1 VNSRA
6 VEVLAPA
13 GDRERLDMALAFG
26 ADAVY
31 LALDR
36 FGMRAF
42 AGNFTPDELREAVRD
57 CHQRG
62 VRVYV
67 TLNTVMHGDDIS
79 ALPESLELVRDAGAD
94 AVILSDLG
102 ALALAKKY
110 APGVDI
116 HISTQTGVAN
126 AEAAKLLCDLGA
138 KRVITAREM
147 TLAEIADMRAKT
159 PPELE
164 IETFVHGSMC
174 VSFSGRCLLSNYMT
188 GRDGNRGE
196 CAQPCRWRYSLVEET
211 RPGQYFEITEDGG
224 TYILNSRDLCM
235 IEHIPAMLE
244 AGIASLKI
252 EGRMKSAYYAAVT
265 TNAYRHAV
273 DCALRGEKLPDV
285 WKNEVYRVS
294 HRDYSTGFFFSPGG
308 PGQSYGEKIYTVA
321 CDVVAVVESC
331 GPDGLARLTQR
342 NKFSAGDRLTL
353 LAPGFEPIDF
363 IAAGM
368 RDEAGDPLSVVPH
381 PMMPFTMPLPCRAP
395 RFSVIRRERA

>member
-1 VNSRA
+1 
-6 VEVLAPA
+6 
-13 GDRERLDMALAFG
+13 MALAFG

-31 LALDR
+31 LALQR

-42 AGNFTPDELREAVRD
+42 AGNFTPDELKTAVAD
-57 CHQRG
+57 CHEKG

-67 TLNTVMHGDDIS
+67 TLNTVMHGNDIA

-126 AEAAKLLCDLGA
+126 AEAAKLLFDLGA

-147 TLAEIADMRAKT
+147 TLAEIAELRAKT

-164 IETFVHGSMC
+164 IEAFVHGSMC

-196 CAQPCRWRYSLVEET
+196 CAQPCRWRYSLVEVT

-235 IEHIPAMLE
+235 IGHIPELLD
-244 AGIASLKI
+244 AGVTSLKI
-252 EGRMKSAYYAAVT
+252 EGRMKSAYYTAVT

-273 DCALRGEKLPDV
+273 DCALRGEALPEV
-285 WKNEVYRVS
+285 WKNEVNKVS
-294 HRDYSTGFFFSPGG
+294 HRAYSTGFFFSPDG
-308 PGQSYGEKIYTVA
+308 PGQSYEEKIYTVE
-321 CDVVAVVESC
+321 CDVAAVVESC
-331 GPDGLARLTQR
+331 VENGPARLTQR

-353 LAPGFEPIDF
+353 LAPGFEPVDF
-363 IAAGM
+363 IAADM
-368 RDEAGDPLSVVPH
+368 RGEDGEPLSSVPH
-381 PMMPFTMPLPCRAP
+381 PMMPFTMPLPFRAP